1 MNEAQV
7 TPQDGAQAPIPVSDS
22 GNVTQASNTNA
33 SVTQDWKSGFND
45 ELKGYVEAK
54 GFKDPA
60 AITESYRN
68 LEKITGAGLDKLI
81 KLPQKSDDQA
91 GWNEVYKKLGR
102 PDKAD
107 DYKIDVPQGTG
118 DENFAKWA
126 KGLFHE
132 AGLSK
137 AQGEKIAA
145 KWNEYVLNNAKQTV
159 EAHNQNI
166 SAQES
171 ELKKE
176 WGMAFD
182 KNMEAAR
189 AAAHEFGLDNETI
202 DKLEDAMGW
211 TGVIKFMHNVGSKLG
226 EHGFVS
232 SNQQQG
238 FGVMTPEAARH
249 RISLLKSDSDF
260 AKRFMNGE
268 MSAREEMNRLHQMAY
283 PE

>member
-1 MNEAQV
+1 MIVENVPV
-7 TPQDGAQAPIPVSDS
+7 TDGQGTAPAATGESL
-22 GNVTQASNTNA
+22 ASNPTTTPA
-33 SVTQDWKSGFND
+33 PTQDWTSGFND
-45 ELKGYVEAK
+45 ELKGWVSAK

-68 LEKITGAGLDKLI
+68 LEKIHGAGPDKLV
-81 KLPQKSDDQA
+81 KLPQKPDDQA

-107 DYKIDVPQGTG
+107 DYKIDIPQGVA
-118 DENFAKWA
+118 DDNFAKWA
-126 KGLFHE
+126 KGIFHE

-137 AQGEKIAA
+137 SQGEKIAA
-145 KWNEYVLNNAKQTV
+145 KWNEYVQNNAKQVV
-159 EAHNQNI
+159 ESNNQNI
-166 SAQES
+166 AAQETS
-171 ELKKE
+171 LKQE

-182 KNMEAAR
+182 KNMEVARNAAK
-189 AAAHEFGLDNETI
+189 EFGIDNDTI

-226 EHGFVS
+226 EHGFVTS
-232 SNQQQG
+232 SQQQG

-249 RISLLKSDSDF
+249 RIQLLKSDNDF
-260 AKRFMNGE
+260 AKRFMSGE

>member
-1 MNEAQV
+1 MNETQV

-22 GNVTQASNTNA
+22 GNVTQANNTNP
-33 SVTQDWKSGFND
+33 SVTQDWTSGFND
-45 ELKGYVEAK
+45 ELKGWVSAK
-54 GFKDPA
+54 GFKDAA

-68 LEKITGAGLDKLI
+68 LEKINGAGPDRLV
-81 KLPQKSDDQA
+81 KLPQKPDDQA
-91 GWNEVYKKLGR
+91 GWNDVYKKLGR

-107 DYKIDVPQGTG
+107 DYKIDVPQGVG

-159 EAHNQNI
+159 ETSNQNI
-166 SAQES
+166 ANQES

-182 KNMEAAR
+182 KNMETAR

-226 EHGFVS
+226 EHGFVTS
-232 SNQQQG
+232 SQQQS
-238 FGVMTPEAARH
+238 FGVMTPEAARN
-249 RISLLKSDSDF
+249 RINLLKSDTDF

-268 MSAREEMNRLHQMAY
+268 MSAREEMNRLHKMAY